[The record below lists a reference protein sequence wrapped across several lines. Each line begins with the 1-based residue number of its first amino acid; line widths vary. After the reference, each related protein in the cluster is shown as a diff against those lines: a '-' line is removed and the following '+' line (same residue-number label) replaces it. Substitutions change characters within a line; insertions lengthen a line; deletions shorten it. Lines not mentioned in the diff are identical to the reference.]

1 MTKLKT
7 GKFKKLYKL
16 LKTPFTPLNWLI
28 LGFLVGIENQY
39 IELSIKQ
46 NLDSEIHRYKEEQ
59 ARLYNNRKNVVYD
72 KDVDSISIY
81 YKNNKPDNF

>member
-1 MTKLKT
+1 MTKIKT

-28 LGFLVGIENQY
+28 LGFLVGIEDQY

>member
-28 LGFLVGIENQY
+28 LGFLVGVEDQY
-39 IELSIKQ
+39 RELSIKQ

-59 ARLYNNRKNVVYD
+59 ARLYNNKKNIVYD
-72 KDVDSISIY
+72 KDDDSISIY
-81 YKNNKPDNF
+81 YKNDKPDNF

>member
-16 LKTPFTPLNWLI
+16 LKTPFTSLTWLI
-28 LGFLVGIENQY
+28 LGFLVGIEDQY

-59 ARLYNNRKNVVYD
+59 ARLYNDRKNVVYD
-72 KDVDSISIY
+72 KDADSISIY

>member
-28 LGFLVGIENQY
+28 LGFLVGIEDQY

-72 KDVDSISIY
+72 KDADSISIY

>member
-7 GKFKKLYKL
+7 GKFKKIYKL

-28 LGFLVGIENQY
+28 LGFLVGIEDQY

-46 NLDSEIHRYKEEQ
+46 NLDSEIHKYKEEQ
-59 ARLYNNRKNVVYD
+59 ARLYNNRKNIVYD
-72 KDVDSISIY
+72 KDDDSISIY

>member
-7 GKFKKLYKL
+7 GKFIKLFKL

-28 LGFLVGIENQY
+28 LGFLVGIEDQY

>member
-16 LKTPFTPLNWLI
+16 LKTPFTTLNWLI
-28 LGFLVGIENQY
+28 LGFLVGIEDQY

>member
-28 LGFLVGIENQY
+28 LGFLVGIEDQY

-46 NLDSEIHRYKEEQ
+46 TLDSEIHKYKEEQ
-59 ARLYNNRKNVVYD
+59 ARLYNNRKNIVYD
-72 KDVDSISIY
+72 KDDDSISIY

>member
-28 LGFLVGIENQY
+28 LGLLVGIEHQY

>member
-1 MTKLKT
+1 MCIRDR
-7 GKFKKLYKL
+7 

-28 LGFLVGIENQY
+28 LGFLVGIEDQY

-46 NLDSEIHRYKEEQ
+46 NLDSEIHKYKEEQ
-59 ARLYNNRKNVVYD
+59 ARLYNNRKNIVYD
-72 KDVDSISIY
+72 KDDDSISIY

>member
-16 LKTPFTPLNWLI
+16 LKTPLTPLNWLI
-28 LGFLVGIENQY
+28 LGFLVGIEDQY

-59 ARLYNNRKNVVYD
+59 ARLYNNKKNVVYD

>member
-28 LGFLVGIENQY
+28 LGFLVGIEDQY

-59 ARLYNNRKNVVYD
+59 ARLYNNKKNVVYD

>member
-28 LGFLVGIENQY
+28 LGFLVGIEDQY
-39 IELSIKQ
+39 IELSIEQ

-72 KDVDSISIY
+72 KDVNSISIY

>member
-7 GKFKKLYKL
+7 GKFKKIYKL

-28 LGFLVGIENQY
+28 LGFLVGIDDQY
-39 IELSIKQ
+39 IDLSINL
-46 NLDSEIHRYKEEQ
+46 NLDSEIHKFIEEQ
-59 ARLYNNRKNVVYD
+59 ARLYINRKNIVYD
-72 KDVDSISIY
+72 KDDDSISIY

>member
-28 LGFLVGIENQY
+28 LGFLVGVEDQY

-59 ARLYNNRKNVVYD
+59 ARLSNNKKNIVYD
-72 KDVDSISIY
+72 KDDDSISIY
-81 YKNNKPDNF
+81 YKNDKPDNF

>member
-28 LGFLVGIENQY
+28 LGFLVGIEDQY
-39 IELSIKQ
+39 IELSIEQ
-46 NLDSEIHRYKEEQ
+46 NLDSQIHRYKEEQ
-59 ARLYNNRKNVVYD
+59 ARLYYNRKNIVYD
-72 KDVDSISIY
+72 KDDDSISIY

>member
-16 LKTPFTPLNWLI
+16 LKTPFTSLTWLI
-28 LGFLVGIENQY
+28 LGFLVGIEDQY

>member
-1 MTKLKT
+1 MTNLKT
-7 GKFKKLYKL
+7 VKFKKLYKL
-16 LKTPFTPLNWLI
+16 LNTPFTPLNWLI
-28 LGFLVGIENQY
+28 LGFLVGIEDQY

>member
-28 LGFLVGIENQY
+28 LGFLVGIEDQY

-59 ARLYNNRKNVVYD
+59 ARLYNNKKNVVYD

-81 YKNNKPDNF
+81 YKNSKPDNF

>member
-7 GKFKKLYKL
+7 GKFKKIYKL

-28 LGFLVGIENQY
+28 LGFLVGIEDQY

>member
-28 LGFLVGIENQY
+28 LGFLVGVEDQY

-59 ARLYNNRKNVVYD
+59 ARLYNNKKNIVYD